1 MSVQEKSESSVTSL
15 KRAIELLQALSELGP
30 SRISDLARH
39 LGYTQATTHRLLQ
52 QLAEGDL
59 VSQSPA
65 DKRYALGLGLAT
77 MATHAVEHVGHGG
90 DGTGGLKA
98 LCRPVLARLGAALG
112 ESIFLF
118 VRSGFDAVCLDRW
131 EGQFPIR
138 TLTGDVGG
146 RVPLGGGQ
154 GAMAIL
160 AHLAPNECEEIL
172 RYNVPRL
179 MGMGT
184 LDGVHLRAE
193 IARTRKQ
200 GYSAEDTGVIA
211 GVAAVAV
218 PVWDAAGHVVAALSV
233 ATLSTRLSGERLSVV
248 LDLLKKE
255 AALLSPQ
262 INPFDRAL
270 RRSSK
275 TST

>member
-1 MSVQEKSESSVTSL
+1 MQKKSESSVTSL

-30 SRISDLARH
+30 SRISDLSRH

-52 QLAEGDL
+52 QLTEDEL
-59 VSQSPA
+59 VCQYA
-65 DKRYALGLGLAT
+65 NDKRYALGLGLAT
-77 MATHAVEHVGHGG
+77 LATHAVEQVSHGG
-90 DGTGGLKA
+90 EGPGGLKS

-112 ESIFLF
+112 ESVFFF

-160 AHLAPNECEEIL
+160 AHLTPNECEEIL

-179 MGMGT
+179 MGLGT

-193 IARTRKQ
+193 ILRSRQQ
-200 GYSAEDTGVIA
+200 GYSAEDTGVIE

-218 PVWDAAGHVVAALSV
+218 PVWDAAGQVIGALSV
-233 ATLSTRLSGERLSVV
+233 ATLSTRLSGDRLSVV
-248 LDLLKKE
+248 VDLLKNE
-255 AALLSPQ
+255 AALLSPH
-262 INPFDRAL
+262 INPFDRVL
-270 RRSSK
+270 RRSTKPSA
-275 TST
+275 